1 MQNRNAESGGT
12 PRDVKTGGLRI
23 LVANLTELERK
34 VLARIVQGESIESL
48 SSELSITPDTALQAR
63 DTLMVKL
70 SARTT
75 ADLVRE
81 GLLAR
86 VRWP

>member
-1 MQNRNAESGGT
+1 MRSRNVESGGA
-12 PRDVKTGGLRI
+12 PKGVKRGRLRI
-23 LVANLTELERK
+23 LVANLTEIERK
-34 VLARIVQGESIESL
+34 VLARIVQGESIKSL
-48 SSELSITPDTALQAR
+48 SRELSITPDAALQAR
-63 DTLMVKL
+63 DSLMVKL

-75 ADLVRE
+75 ADLVRV